1 MLSSKQIAMQQEL
14 WLRGNLSFKLHAT
27 QKLIDVRF
35 KSITTQL
42 FVGNCSRQLGKSY
55 WGVVKCLEQAIK
67 HPKSQIRYGA
77 AFQSDLTDF
86 IMPTFQKILEDC
98 PASIKPKFKVQGSKW
113 VFPNG
118 SEIKLCGL
126 DKSPNSLRGNTLDL
140 LCLDEVGFVSNLD
153 YIYKSVIIPATTH
166 RPNAKIILI
175 STPPNSPDHPF
186 TDYCNKAKNEG
197 SYAEFNIYTNPLI
210 NQDTINRLANESG
223 GIESSTFL
231 REYMC
236 QFVLDSN
243 SAIVPEW
250 KDEYAQIP
258 VKDEYFQYYHRLTA
272 MDMGRV
278 DGTALIFGYYDF
290 KQASLY
296 IQDEIIFNKESGDW
310 TTLDLKDGINKKE
323 LELWGDKKPLK
334 RIADSNN
341 PHLIAD
347 LNTLHNV
354 TFQPT
359 SKISLEAMVNELR
372 LMVGAGRIIIDP
384 KCVNTIGCLKFGI
397 WDKNR
402 NLFARSK
409 AYGHYDALAA
419 LIYLVRN
426 LPKNSN
432 PIPADHG
439 HAIHRSFMGH
449 IKSNESKSAQALKN
463 SLLPKKQ

>member
-1 MLSSKQIAMQQEL
+1 MYSKLAIQQEM
-14 WLRGNLSFKLHAT
+14 WMRGNLSFKHHST
-27 QKLIDVRF
+27 QKIINQKF
-35 KSITTQL
+35 NETKGQL
-42 FVGNCSRQLGKSY
+42 FVGNCSRQLGKSF
-55 WGVVKCLEQAIK
+55 WGVTKCIEQAIK

-86 IMPTFQKILEDC
+86 ILPAFNKVLEDC
-98 PASIKPKFKVQGSKW
+98 PPIICPKYKVQGSKW

-186 TDYCNKAKNEG
+186 TDYCNKAKQEG
-197 SYAEFNIYTNPLI
+197 GYAEFNIYTNPLI
-210 NQDTINRLANESG
+210 NQDTIDRLAAESG
-223 GIESSTFL
+223 GINSTTFL

-250 KDEYAQIP
+250 NDEYIREAP
-258 VKDEYFQYYHRLTA
+258 KDEYFQYYHKLTA

-278 DGTALIFGYYDF
+278 DDTALIFGYYDF
-290 KQASLY
+290 KQATLF
-296 IQDEIIFNKESGDW
+296 IQDELIYNKEMGDW

-323 LELWGDKKPLK
+323 LELWGTTKPLK

-341 PHLIAD
+341 PHLLAD
-347 LNTLHNV
+347 LSTLHNV
-354 TFQPT
+354 QFQAT

-372 LMVGAGRIIIDP
+372 ILVGEGRIIIDP

-402 NLFARSK
+402 SMFARSK
-409 AYGHYDALAA
+409 VYGHYDALAG

-426 LPKNSN
+426 LPKHSN
-432 PIPADHG
+432 PVPSSHG
-439 HAIHRSFMGH
+439 HEQHRSFMGH
-449 IKSNESKSAQALKN
+449 IQKGKGSISSQALAK
-463 SLLPKKQ
+463 SMLGKK

>member
-1 MLSSKQIAMQQEL
+1 MDKQKALQQEL
-14 WLRGNLSFKLHAT
+14 WFRGNLSFKLHAT
-27 QKLIDVRF
+27 QKIINQKFNDT
-35 KSITTQL
+35 KGQL
-42 FVGNCSRQLGKSY
+42 FVGNCSRQLGKSF
-55 WGVVKCLEQAIK
+55 WGVTKCIEQALK

-77 AFQSDLTDF
+77 AFQSDLVDF
-86 IMPTFQKILEDC
+86 IIPAFHKILEDC
-98 PASIKPKFKVQGSKW
+98 PPSICPKYKVQGSKW

-186 TDYCNKAKNEG
+186 TDYCNKARNEG
-197 SYAEFNIYTNPLI
+197 GYAEFNIYTNPLI
-210 NQDTINRLANESG
+210 DQNTIDRLANESG
-223 GIESSTFL
+223 GITSSTFL

-250 KDEYAQIP
+250 KDDYVQVAE
-258 VKDEYFQYYHRLTA
+258 KDEYFQYYHKLTA

-278 DGTALIFGYYDF
+278 DDTALIFGYYDF
-290 KQASLY
+290 KKATLF
-296 IQDEIIFNKESGDW
+296 IQDELIFNKEMGDW

-323 LELWGDKKPLK
+323 LELWNEHKPLK

-341 PHLIAD
+341 PHLLAD
-347 LNTLHNV
+347 LSTLHNV
-354 TFQPT
+354 QFQAT

-372 LMVGAGRIIIDP
+372 LMIGDGRIVIDP

-402 NLFARSK
+402 SMFARSK

-426 LPKNSN
+426 LPKHSN

-449 IKSNESKSAQALKN
+449 IQNTKSNSAKALTASMLNKR
-463 SLLPKKQ
+463 K